1 MSTQLVHTF
10 DRERLRVTR
19 VVLIDKNKSK
29 SRQTTARTK
38 SATGRR
44 HLDHNEAPTCPKLPD
59 TSAPKQRVFQYTSA
73 LCNFLLRQ
81 QSDSKPTVSK
91 GRKQLRATHASVLTR
106 SGSVPEEAKKRSLTG
121 SIRDHLLTSRR
132 VFLRPKLA
140 DTSPPAPCI
149 SQSASSANLNPLSLW
164 IRSITG
170 MLKPTR
176 ITAQTVIFAG
186 LFYSVLWVCSP
197 DTTRLRDDPASRLS
211 SIYESYLEGEHF
223 YWSNPVEFMW
233 VWFKVEA
240 GLLDNEM

>member
-29 SRQTTARTK
+29 SRQTTGHVK
-38 SATGRR
+38 SATSRR
-44 HLDHNEAPTCPKLPD
+44 QLDNNESPTCPKLPD
-59 TSAPKQRVFQYTSA
+59 TSAPQQRVLQYTSA

-81 QSDSKPTVSK
+81 QTESRPPVSK

-132 VFLRPKLA
+132 IFLRPKLA
-140 DTSPPAPCI
+140 DTPPPAPRI
-149 SQSASSANLNPLSLW
+149 SQNASTAYRNLLSHW
-164 IRSITG
+164 SRSIAG
-170 MLKPTR
+170 MLKPIRTTVR
-176 ITAQTVIFAG
+176 VVIFAG
-186 LFYSVLWVCSP
+186 LVYSVLWVCSP

-240 GLLDNEM
+240 GLLDNDM